1 MTPTLPRNSL
11 LERDHAFAL
20 YLDSHLRYS
29 FPAFNC
35 DNQ

>member
-1 MTPTLPRNSL
+1 LPRKSPP
-11 LERDHAFAL
+11 ERDHAFAL
-20 YLDSHLRYS
+20 YLGSHLRYS